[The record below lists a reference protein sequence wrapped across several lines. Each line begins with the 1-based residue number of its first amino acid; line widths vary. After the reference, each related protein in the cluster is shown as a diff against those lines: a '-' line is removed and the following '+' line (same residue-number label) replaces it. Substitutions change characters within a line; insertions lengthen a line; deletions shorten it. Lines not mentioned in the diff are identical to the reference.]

1 MISHSMKFKKI
12 KGAVKNKRSRTLD
25 LFLNLKIR
33 S

>member
-1 MISHSMKFKKI
+1 MISRSMRFKKI
-12 KGAVKNKRSRTLD
+12 NGAVKSKRSRTLD